1 MAHNYTKEDIYR
13 MLDSGLRD
21 AELSIK
27 FGIGQSTLERY
38 RARRRAEGKLGGG
51 QLPVC
56 EDRLV
61 RESPPVNSEI
71 TKPKQK
77 SIVMCIPDMHH
88 PFCHPDALGF
98 LKLVKKQ
105 FQPNHYICLGDE
117 VDFHALSRYP
127 KDPDGMSAG
136 GELRAAIEG
145 LVPFYKEFPIMR
157 VCNSNH
163 TARGHKQAFGAG
175 IPQAF
180 MAHISQVL
188 NAPDGW
194 TWHNEIEQ
202 DGVIYIH
209 GDAGKHGQ
217 YAHVNYMK
225 AFKQSVVIGHIH
237 AYAGVNYE
245 GRHFGMNTGCLID
258 SDAYAFAYGKNLPV
272 KVNLGCGIVVNGT
285 EAHFIPMQLDEN
297 KRWTGI
303 L

>member
-1 MAHNYTKEDIYR
+1 MAKKYSDME
-13 MLDSGLRD
+13 LDALLDKYGSARKASVASGVG
-21 AELSIK
+21 E
-27 FGIGQSTLERY
+27 STLER
-38 RARRRAEGKLGGG
+38 RSSRRKIEKEMGAGYMPSPLAPSNEGIVSVA
-51 QLPVC
+51 PFR
-56 EDRLV
+56 D
-61 RESPPVNSEI
+61 
-71 TKPKQK
+71 K
-77 SIVMCIPDMHH
+77 SIVMALPDMHH
-88 PFCHPDALGF
+88 PFCHPDTLAF
-98 LKLVKKQ
+98 LVAVRNAYK
-105 FQPNHYICLGDE
+105 PNHIICLGDE

-136 GELRAAIEG
+136 GELKAAIEG
-145 LVPFYKEFPIMR
+145 LIPFYKEFPNVR

-163 TARGHKQAFGAG
+163 TARGHRQAFGAG

-194 TWHNEIEQ
+194 TWHQEVEQ

-258 SDAYAFAYGKNLPV
+258 PDGYAFAYGKNLPV
-272 KVNLGCGIVVNGT
+272 KVNLGCGIIIDGKH
-285 EAHFIPMQLDEN
+285 AQFIPMRTEN
-297 KRWTGI
+297 GRWIGT